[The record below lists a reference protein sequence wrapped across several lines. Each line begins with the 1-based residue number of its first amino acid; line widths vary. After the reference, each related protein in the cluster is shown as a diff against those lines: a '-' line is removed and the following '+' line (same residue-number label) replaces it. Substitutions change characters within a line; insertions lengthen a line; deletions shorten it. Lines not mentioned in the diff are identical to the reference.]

1 MTYLCVKRRDGQ
13 RVVLRQTG
21 KPDIIIEVR
30 QVGASIGVRIDAD
43 EAVQIIR
50 AELLTRDGTPPNG
63 KQ

>member
-13 RVVLRQTG
+13 RVVLRQAG